1 MSRYVSNRNSDG
13 KTDENGHFRLPLKLV
28 DGEILEGFELK
39 AQSNPDMTIT
49 ITKGE
54 AKIPYSDYAYAV
66 WSDADEKVTI
76 ATASTTGNRIDRVVA
91 YVDRGMSFTAEQVN
105 HPDALKFKIVQGTP
119 ASTAVA
125 PTDTQIQSAIGAG
138 NPYINLGTVTVPMNT
153 TTVTSQS
160 ISMDN
165 RKGLSLASSVKMP
178 EMTALDGTR
187 LKFAVIQDGEAL
199 PEAIENATLVVLVV
213 KK

>member
-1 MSRYVSNRNSDG
+1 
-13 KTDENGHFRLPLKLV
+13 
-28 DGEILEGFELK
+28 
-39 AQSNPDMTIT
+39 
-49 ITKGE
+49 
-54 AKIPYSDYAYAV
+54 
-66 WSDADEKVTI
+66 
-76 ATASTTGNRIDRVVA
+76 
-91 YVDRGMSFTAEQVN
+91 
-105 HPDALKFKIVQGTP
+105 
-119 ASTAVA
+119 
-125 PTDTQIQSAIGAG
+125 
-138 NPYINLGTVTVPMNT
+138 MNT

-160 ISMDN
+160 ISMNN